1 MDPDSSSIY
10 PALAAF
16 AILLVL
22 SGLFSTTEAAFTGIN
37 DSQTKRRAAE
47 GDKRAQ
53 QIMGLIRK
61 PTVFISTVRTGSTLC
76 NMLGLAVLSPSLT
89 DLFLRQVYP
98 EMESPVTA
106 YPVFL
111 ILITMLVGIITIALG
126 NILPGRLGDFFPDQA
141 ARMLTPFMRVMSIL
155 LRPVV
160 WFTLGLAN
168 LGLRLLGQNPNQ
180 EPDTV
185 TEEEIRM
192 MVTVGEE
199 EGAIE
204 QREKDMIN
212 NIFEFDDRAVT
223 EVMTHRMEMIAL
235 KDTCLLYT
243 SDAAD
248 EQ

>member
-126 NILPGRLGDFFPDQA
+126 NILPGRLGISS
-141 ARMLTPFMRVMSIL
+141 RI
-155 LRPVV
+155 RPPGCSPP
-160 WFTLGLAN
+160 L
-168 LGLRLLGQNPNQ
+168 
-180 EPDTV
+180 
-185 TEEEIRM
+185 
-192 MVTVGEE
+192 
-199 EGAIE
+199 
-204 QREKDMIN
+204 
-212 NIFEFDDRAVT
+212 
-223 EVMTHRMEMIAL
+223 
-235 KDTCLLYT
+235 
-243 SDAAD
+243 
-248 EQ
+248 

>member
-98 EMESPVTA
+98 EMESPALVA
-106 YPVFL
+106 VRRGISPVSSVSGSSRGCSGTSQFS
-111 ILITMLVGIITIALG
+111 T
-126 NILPGRLGDFFPDQA
+126 
-141 ARMLTPFMRVMSIL
+141 
-155 LRPVV
+155 
-160 WFTLGLAN
+160 
-168 LGLRLLGQNPNQ
+168 
-180 EPDTV
+180 
-185 TEEEIRM
+185 
-192 MVTVGEE
+192 
-199 EGAIE
+199 GAGSPS
-204 QREKDMIN
+204 
-212 NIFEFDDRAVT
+212 
-223 EVMTHRMEMIAL
+223 
-235 KDTCLLYT
+235 YG
-243 SDAAD
+243 S
-248 EQ
+248 

>member
-22 SGLFSTTEAAFTGIN
+22 SGLFSATEAAFTGIN

-98 EMESPVTA
+98 EMESSVTA
-106 YPVFL
+106 YPGL
-111 ILITMLVGIITIALG
+111 SDPHHHVGGYHHHRPWQYPARPAG
-126 NILPGRLGDFFPDQA
+126 GFLPGSGRPDAHPLYEGHVDPAAASGMVHSGPCQPGAAAAGPEPQPGAGYRHRGGDPHDGDRRRGKGRHRA
-141 ARMLTPFMRVMSIL
+141 ARKGYDQQHL
-155 LRPVV
+155 
-160 WFTLGLAN
+160 
-168 LGLRLLGQNPNQ
+168 
-180 EPDTV
+180 
-185 TEEEIRM
+185 
-192 MVTVGEE
+192 
-199 EGAIE
+199 
-204 QREKDMIN
+204 
-212 NIFEFDDRAVT
+212 
-223 EVMTHRMEMIAL
+223 
-235 KDTCLLYT
+235 
-243 SDAAD
+243 
-248 EQ
+248 